1 MNRLE
6 KLIPDNLYHSYII
19 EGDIKENTSLV
30 CDLIKNRGYSLEDSF
45 AHEYDAFSI
54 PDVEALR
61 EWHNRKRLDNE
72 KRFCVLGAKFIN
84 HDAERAFLKMI
95 EEPGSGTHFFIL
107 VPDTKLLLDTIISR
121 SHIIKPKNQDKDN
134 LSDEANRFFK
144 ASVKDRMDM
153 IALVIKKNENNEDSG
168 GLRHNSISILEG
180 LEYIIY
186 ARFKKS
192 PKDKNNIKILEEI
205 SKAKGYLSIPGSSPK
220 MILEHI
226 ALVI

>member
-1 MNRLE
+1 
-6 KLIPDNLYHSYII
+6 
-19 EGDIKENTSLV
+19 
-30 CDLIKNRGYSLEDSF
+30 
-45 AHEYDAFSI
+45 
-54 PDVEALR
+54 
-61 EWHNRKRLDNE
+61 
-72 KRFCVLGAKFIN
+72 
-84 HDAERAFLKMI
+84 
-95 EEPGSGTHFFIL
+95 
-107 VPDTKLLLDTIISR
+107 
-121 SHIIKPKNQDKDN
+121 
-134 LSDEANRFFK
+134 
-144 ASVKDRMDM
+144 M